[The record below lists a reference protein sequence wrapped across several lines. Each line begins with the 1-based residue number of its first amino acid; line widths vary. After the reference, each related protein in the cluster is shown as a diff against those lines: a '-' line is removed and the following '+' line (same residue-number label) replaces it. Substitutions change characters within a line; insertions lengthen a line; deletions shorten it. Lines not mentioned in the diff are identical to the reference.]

1 MARTRPRGVQRGK
14 APLRFY
20 IIPQDWGIKGVEDPC
35 REGQPAELMS
45 HCNGKHLFM
54 PGWRDQR
61 VFQQMAHVEER
72 RVVDR
77 TAELSYTTEA
87 LMPEGEEAA

>member
-1 MARTRPRGVQRGK
+1 MQRGF

-35 REGQPAELMS
+35 RERQPAELMS
-45 HCNGKHLFM
+45 HGNGKHLFM
-54 PGWRDQR
+54 PGWLDQQ
-61 VFQQMAHVEER
+61 VCQQIAHVEER

-87 LMPEGEEAA
+87 LIADGEEGA